1 MLFQNSI
8 ANYSVD
14 QSSPKLIE
22 VVAGLIVREGRVL
35 ICQRS
40 ATSKFPLKWEF
51 PGGKIESGESPTAAL
66 ERELREEL
74 AIDVQ
79 ESREVTRHV
88 HRYEDMPAVSLRFY
102 QVLRYQG
109 QVKNLI
115 FERIVWARAQC
126 LAKFDFL
133 EGDLPLI
140 KTLMG
145 PSAGTLGL

>member
-1 MLFQNSI
+1 MENQF
-8 ANYSVD
+8 
-14 QSSPKLIE
+14 SPKLIE
-22 VVAGLIVREGRVL
+22 VVAGLIVREGGVL
-35 ICQRS
+35 VCQRS

-51 PGGKIESGESPTAAL
+51 PGGKIEAGESPTEAL

-74 AIDVQ
+74 AIDVL
-79 ESREVTRHV
+79 ESKEFTRHV
-88 HRYEDMPAVSLRFY
+88 HHYKDMPAVSLRFY

-115 FERIVWARAQC
+115 FERIVWARVQD

-140 KTLMG
+140 KILTA
-145 PSAGTLGL
+145 PNAGNVAL

>member
-1 MLFQNSI
+1 M
-8 ANYSVD
+8 AN
-14 QSSPKLIE
+14 QFSPKLIE

-35 ICQRS
+35 VCQRT

-51 PGGKIESGESPTAAL
+51 PGGKIEAGESPTEAL

-74 AIDVQ
+74 AIEVL
-79 ESREVTRHV
+79 ESKEFTRHV
-88 HRYEDMPAVSLRFY
+88 HHYKDMPAVSLRFY

-115 FERIVWARAQC
+115 FERIVWARMQD

-140 KTLMG
+140 KILSS
-145 PSAGTLGL
+145 PNAGSLGL